1 MRSFRWMA
9 AATTIAVVALVITMQ
24 ATSLARAK
32 ALEPAAKASTAAPQ
46 GGAAEQAVLQ
56 AERDR
61 FAAMLKA
68 DATALEKLLAPELS
82 YTHSNAAVQDKA
94 AFINDI
100 KTGAIK
106 YLMMEPTDIKAR
118 IFGNMAIVTG
128 GASVHVIQN
137 GNDLTFKIR
146 YTNAHINRGGSWQMV
161 AWQATRLPA

>member
-1 MRSFRWMA
+1 MKKIRW
-9 AATTIAVVALVITMQ
+9 IAVVITLAALMGRMPQAQMKMQITSPV
-24 ATSLARAK
+24 A
-32 ALEPAAKASTAAPQ
+32 

-56 AERDR
+56 AEKDR

-68 DATALEKLLAPELS
+68 DAPALEKLLATELS
-82 YTHSNAAVQDKA
+82 YTHSNASVQDKA
-94 AFINDI
+94 AFIADI

-106 YLMMEPTDIKAR
+106 YLMIEPTDMKAR
-118 IFGNMAIVTG
+118 VFGTMAIVTG

-146 YTNAHINRGGSWQMV
+146 YTNAHVNRGGAWQMV